1 MKFSLF
7 NESNFIEGSALHAFQ
22 EINNKKSENDYQ
34 KYVTLGSSI
43 NFLINNKILD
53 CPNYLKIDVDGLEQ
67 KIILNSDTILNN
79 PRLETILIE
88 ISDEV
93 EKKFQ
98 ITNYIQKYG
107 FDKVKI
113 SFPSNNNKYINGKN
127 YIFQR
132 KK

>member
-1 MKFSLF
+1 MIVK
-7 NESNFIEGSALHAFQ
+7 
-22 EINNKKSENDYQ
+22 
-34 KYVTLGSSI
+34 
-43 NFLINNKILD
+43 
-53 CPNYLKIDVDGLEQ
+53 YLKIDVDGLEQ
-67 KIILNSDTILNN
+67 KSILSNLKK
-79 PRLETILIE
+79 LETILIE